1 MELLIQAFLLN
12 HVDKFRKYTGL
23 HVTVYIKTQDQDQNI
38 LRQVEN
44 CGKKVT

>member
-23 HVTVYIKTQDQDQNI
+23 HVTVYKDT
-38 LRQVEN
+38 RPRS
-44 CGKKVT
+44 KYS